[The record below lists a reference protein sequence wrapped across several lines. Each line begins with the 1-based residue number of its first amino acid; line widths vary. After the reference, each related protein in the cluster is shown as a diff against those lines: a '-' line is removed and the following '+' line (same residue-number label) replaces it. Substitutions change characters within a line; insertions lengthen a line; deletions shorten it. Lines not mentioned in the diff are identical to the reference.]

1 MSDDEDKDKPK
12 PPRRKKRKPSKSQA
26 IAQLWEIGDLS
37 YKLKGI
43 QKDMRDLV
51 YESTHDITVF
61 LCSRQTGKSY
71 TMCLIAA
78 EYCQRNPNTRV
89 VLMFPKKNMANS
101 VAKEQMRIIHE
112 DCPEHLKPEH
122 KVADKEFVYPNG
134 SVIMLAGADA
144 GHAESVRGKTVHLT
158 LCDEAGFF
166 PYNDMLYIV
175 NSILMPTM
183 TTTGGKMIIAST
195 PSKEPDHP
203 FLVDFVEPYRANGWL
218 VEYDIY
224 SNPLIDD
231 KMREKIIARYPL
243 GEEDPEYQREYLLK
257 TKVVNS
263 LMAIPE
269 WYELETDIVKES
281 ERPIFSD
288 NYVSMDPAVVDGTG
302 IIFGYYDYL
311 RKKLVIEDEL
321 FLGADDRSL
330 TTQEIADGI
339 IRKEHNLFINPYT
352 GEVNTP
358 YMRIS
363 DNNLPLLV
371 NDLNFKHNIQF
382 MTTKKD
388 GKEDKVNEVR
398 MLMKRGKLEIHPRC
412 KMLINHIQTAKWKAN
427 RKEFVRNK
435 GDVSKGIKPNH
446 SDLLDALV
454 YLVRNYH
461 PYRNPYPDGYFEL
474 QGEGVFRG
482 SKVDKP
488 NDNKDLMKSI
498 MNIRK
503 K

>member
-1 MSDDEDKDKPK
+1 MSEKDQK
-12 PPRRKKRKPSKSQA
+12 KKRKITKEQA
-26 IAQLWEIGDLS
+26 VAKLWEVGNLS

-43 QKDMRDLV
+43 QLEMRNLV
-51 YESTHDITVF
+51 YESEHDISCF
-61 LCSRQTGKSY
+61 LVARQSGKSF
-71 TMCLIAA
+71 TMVTIAC
-78 EYCQRNPNTRV
+78 EFCQRNPFTK
-89 VLMFPKKNMANS
+89 VLLLFPKKKDAAEVANS
-101 VAKEQMRIIHE
+101 QFRIALE
-112 DCPEHLKPEH
+112 DCPEYLKPQYM
-122 KVADKEFVYPNG
+122 VADKKFIFPNG
-134 SVIMLAGADA
+134 SEILMGGTD
-144 GHAESVRGKTVHLT
+144 GGSAESIRGKTLHLI
-158 LCDEAGFF
+158 LMDESGFHD
-166 PYNDMLYIV
+166 YNDFLYIV
-175 NSILMPTM
+175 NSILLPTL
-183 TTTGGKMIIAST
+183 TTTDGKVVMAST

-203 FLVDFVEPYRANGWL
+203 FMVNYIEPYRINGWL
-218 VEYDIY
+218 VEYDIF

-231 KMREKIIARYPL
+231 KKRKKIAARFPL

-398 MLMKRGKLEIHPRC
+398 MLMKRGNLEIHPRC